1 VIVHHADVI
10 RQSLAAQLKAR
21 EISKKTSAKYRAKD
35 KDSADVT
42 HDVTRH
48 VTPNADRQ
56 TDKQPR
62 EEGSSEEQIDWVTGE
77 VFPSSDCSVCG
88 KPLENPVQ
96 RQHGMCNR
104 HWTQAD
110 AQKKQAS

>member
-1 VIVHHADVI
+1 VAELVKVGFWRDVGDAYVIVHHADVI

-56 TDKQPR
+56 T
-62 EEGSSEEQIDWVTGE
+62 SSLEKKAHLKSKSTG
-77 VFPSSDCSVCG
+77 
-88 KPLENPVQ
+88 
-96 RQHGMCNR
+96 
-104 HWTQAD
+104 
-110 AQKKQAS
+110 